1 MDDTYR
7 LGNVVTLNLGLRY
20 DHSLAQYQS
29 FPILDAAGNPT
40 GQFAPGN
47 SDVYHWNVVSPRIG
61 ATWKVNQSGRTVVKG
76 YYGLLYRGI
85 FLNDFTAAVPSV
97 TPKYH
102 LRHHTDGRADQ
113 FRRRQQQCE
122 PHDRSRTTRI
132 RIHTK

>member
-20 DHSLAQYQS
+20 DHSQAQYQS
-29 FPILDAAGNPT
+29 FPILDASGNAT

-47 SDVYHWNVVSPRIG
+47 DDVYHWNVVSPRIG

-85 FLNDFTAAVPSV
+85 FLNDFTRGGPVGDAEI
-97 TPKYH
+97 H

-113 FRRRQQQCE
+113 LRRRQQQFE
-122 PHDRSRTTRI
+122 PDDRSRTTKIPTR
-132 RIHTK
+132 TK